1 MEPVETGWKRIDNW
15 SKTGFSLLGA
25 FPHTNIFSLIKNI
38 QKIQGGRVKMFFL
51 VKIFWEVASTKGRAK
66 WLQIYGLVLLE
77 EDLSMTISINFLC
90 IRNLWFV
97 YYLLVTA
104 ADFYYSLHVKEKNY
118 CCKLPPLILCSVL
131 IIYYTSDSH
140 KPFYILCFTL
150 WNKGRL
156 CHIILWTHGVI
167 CL

>member
-1 MEPVETGWKRIDNW
+1 MLDFVVVENLMEPVETGWKRIDNW
-15 SKTGFSLLGA
+15 SKTGFSILGA

-118 CCKLPPLILCSVL
+118 CCKLHCAPYLQRRTEVQINHS
-131 IIYYTSDSH
+131 
-140 KPFYILCFTL
+140 
-150 WNKGRL
+150 
-156 CHIILWTHGVI
+156 GVAN
-167 CL
+167 CTRDEKSGD